1 MSADNGYVIQMT
13 STGKYTL
20 QTFFGSSEAFPTAD
34 SCPEHQRFG
43 TLLEAVAEYRSVDG
57 EDGYWSEYGLRF
69 NLPPTGVLTPLVT
82 LAAAEAPIPEK
93 TFYDKLL
100 EIVETCSRCGRRE
113 YTIESSLLGGRRT
126 HYSLITCY
134 DEHCEEHCEEHCH
147 CGV

>member
-13 STGKYTL
+13 AMGKYTL
-20 QTFFGSSEAFPTAD
+20 QTFFGSSETFPSAD
-34 SCPEHQRFG
+34 GCPEEQQFD
-43 TLLEAVAEYRSVDG
+43 TLPEAVAEYRKVDG

-69 NLPPTGVLTPLVT
+69 NLPLTNALNNAMD
-82 LAAAEAPIPEK
+82 LAEAFGTPVPER
-93 TFYDKLL
+93 TFYDKLR

-126 HYSLITCY
+126 HYSLITCSNQ
-134 DEHCEEHCEEHCH
+134 HCEEHCH

>member
-13 STGKYTL
+13 ATGKYTL
-20 QTFFGSSEAFPTAD
+20 QTFFGSSETFPSAD
-34 SCPEHQRFG
+34 DCPEWQQFD
-43 TLLEAVAEYRSVDG
+43 TLPEAVSEYRRVDG
-57 EDGYWSEYGLRF
+57 QDDYWSEYGLRF
-69 NLPPTGVLTPLVT
+69 NLPLTDALNNAMDLAEAFETPL
-82 LAAAEAPIPEK
+82 PEK

-134 DEHCEEHCEEHCH
+134 DEHCEEHCHCS
-147 CGV
+147 V